1 MELSNYNDL
10 LYEASE
16 IYKRI
21 PRKEKTFMDISGYPH
36 YENVC
41 SNILAFYF
49 NPLEE
54 HNLNNLVINSFIKV
68 LISKN
73 YNIEVIKENEK
84 LEIEREYTTIK
95 GNRIDIVIQNNDFVI
110 GIENKIDASV
120 YNDLEDY
127 SETLNKL
134 NSNSIKVLLSLYDNS
149 SKIDNSEFINIT
161 YQEFFRQLKTD
172 LLNNQD
178 NNKWLIFLKEFIQNL
193 ENYEGEVEME
203 EEVLNW
209 LKDNKEKLEELDKI
223 KEIANK
229 SIERKVNE
237 LKSLLENKLAI
248 SFIRIWK
255 GNNEMVCY
263 IDSPKKYHIDANLTP
278 AGWKVGL
285 FAWTVGKN
293 NEIQQI
299 LRNSNYDLIEDDGS
313 HRILYKY
320 DFNTSLDV
328 IIEKVIE
335 IYEFVE
341 NYNLN
346 GGNNGNE

>member
-1 MELSNYNDL
+1 M
-10 LYEASE
+10 
-16 IYKRI
+16 KMCVV
-21 PRKEKTFMDISGYPH
+21 TFWHFILTH
-36 YENVC
+36 WR
-41 SNILAFYF
+41 NII
-49 NPLEE
+49 
-54 HNLNNLVINSFIKV
+54 LNNLVINSFIKV

-263 IDSPKKYHIDANLTP
+263 IDSPKKYHVDANLTP
-278 AGWKVGL
+278 EGWKVGL

-299 LRNSNYDLIEDDGS
+299 LRNSNYNLIEDDGS

-328 IIEKVIE
+328 IIEKVVE
-335 IYEFVE
+335 VYEFVE

>member
-1 MELSNYNDL
+1 MELVKYNDL

-16 IYKRI
+16 LYKRI
-21 PRKEKTFMDISGYPH
+21 PQKEKTFMDISGYPH

-54 HNLNNLVINSFIKV
+54 HKLNNLVINSFIKI

-73 YNIEVIKENEK
+73 CNISELDENLKIEVD
-84 LEIEREYTTIK
+84 LEYTTMR
-95 GNRIDIVIQNNDFVI
+95 GNRIDIVIQSNDFVI
-110 GIENKIDASV
+110 GIENKIEASV

-127 SETLNKL
+127 STTLNKL
-134 NSNSIKVLLSLYDNS
+134 NRNSIKVLLSLYDNS
-149 SKIDNSEFINIT
+149 SKIDKSEFINIT
-161 YQEFFRQLKTD
+161 YQEFFKQLKTD
-172 LLNNQD
+172 LLNYQD
-178 NNKWLIFLKEFIQNL
+178 NNKWLIFLNEFIQNL

-229 SIERKVNE
+229 SIERKVEE

-248 SFIRIWK
+248 NFIKIWK

-263 IDSPKKYHIDANLTP
+263 VDSPKKYHVDAKLTP
-278 AGWKVGL
+278 EGWKVGL

-293 NEIQQI
+293 NEIQQMI
-299 LRNSNYDLIEDDGS
+299 RNSNYDLIEDDGS
-313 HRILYKY
+313 HRILFKY
-320 DFNTSLDV
+320 DFNISLDV
-328 IIEKVIE
+328 ITDKVIE
-335 IYEFVE
+335 IYEYVE
-341 NYNLN
+341 NYN
-346 GGNNGNE
+346 

>member
-1 MELSNYNDL
+1 MELNKYNDL

-16 IYKRI
+16 IYKKI
-21 PRKEKTFMDISGYPH
+21 PRKEKTFMDVSGYPH

-54 HNLNNLVINSFIKV
+54 HKLNNVVINSFIKL

-73 YNIEVIKENEK
+73 CNIEVIEENEK

-95 GNRIDIVIQNNDFVI
+95 GNRLDIVIQNNDFVI

-127 SETLNKL
+127 SATLNKL
-134 NSNSIKVLLSLYDNS
+134 NKNSIKVLLSLYDNS
-149 SKIDNSEFINIT
+149 SKIDKSEFINIT
-161 YQEFFRQLKTD
+161 YQEFFKQLKID
-172 LLNNQD
+172 LLNYQD
-178 NNKWLIFLKEFIQNL
+178 NNKWFIFLNEFIRNL

-203 EEVLNW
+203 EEILSW
-209 LKDNKEKLEELDKI
+209 LKDNREKLEELDKI
-223 KEIANK
+223 REIANK
-229 SIERKVNE
+229 SIERKVEE
-237 LKSLLENKLAI
+237 LKTLLENKLAI
-248 SFIRIWK
+248 NFIRIWK

-263 IDSPKKYHIDANLTP
+263 IDSPKKYHVDANLTP
-278 AGWKVGL
+278 EGWKVGV

-299 LRNSNYDLIEDDGS
+299 IRNSNYELIEDDGN

-320 DFNTSLDV
+320 DFNTSLD
-328 IIEKVIE
+328 IIIDKVIE
-335 IYEFVE
+335 VYEYVE
-341 NYNLN
+341 K
-346 GGNNGNE
+346 NN